1 MEKLIKVR
9 GQYPNWFLYMEI
21 RYSSY
26 IYIFDLRLLEK
37 LIEPSVVHSLMNAMD
52 HAKCR
57 DVKTTD
63 AFGDLIGRCYCCD
76 DVAALKLSKYN
87 PPAPN
92 AACNVKFSPRYARKI
107 M

>member
-1 MEKLIKVR
+1 MINPACGLP
-9 GQYPNWFLYMEI
+9 QN
-21 RYSSY
+21 

-37 LIEPSVVHSLMNAMD
+37 PIEPSVVHSSMNAMD
-52 HAKCR
+52 HAKLR

-63 AFGDLIGRCYCCD
+63 AFGDLIGHCYCCD

-87 PPAPN
+87 PPALN
-92 AACNVKFSPRYARKI
+92 AACNVKFSPRYARII